1 MVRGSTDYAGVYVQN
16 ILVEND
22 LNAVLPG
29 QVAIVRFA
37 LVYLDEQVQETVEL
51 YRNLKVGAEF
61 EIREGPKT
69 VGYGCVF
76 NRFVDE
82 GEK

>member
-1 MVRGSTDYAGVYVQN
+1 MVRGSTNYAGVYVQN
-16 ILVEND
+16 ILAEND

-29 QVAIVRFA
+29 QVATVQFA

-51 YRNLKVGAEF
+51 YRDLKIGAEF
-61 EIREGPKT
+61 EIREGAKT
-69 VGYGCVF
+69 VGFGCVF

-82 GEK
+82 SEK